1 MGIELTA
8 TIVGLVIQVFVTI
21 FTIGHFVGKNED
33 RLAQL
38 ETLVEG
44 LRKEYLKINS
54 DFLKHKDEHEK
65 LKTELAISNTQLGAD
80 IGFFGRELKE
90 LKDTFKEFTKEMRE
104 WRVEITSKK

>member
-44 LRKEYLKINS
+44 LRKEYLKI
-54 DFLKHKDEHEK
+54 
-65 LKTELAISNTQLGAD
+65 
-80 IGFFGRELKE
+80 KE
-90 LKDTFKEFTKEMRE
+90 SYRKN
-104 WRVEITSKK
+104 KK